1 MATRKNQL
9 VVPFGNGWAVVVEGR
24 KLFTVLTTRKSQAIS
39 YARNIAKEQ
48 KTDLIIYGK
57 DLKIRERKSYRTA
70 PQRPR

>member
-9 VVPFGNGWAVVVEGR
+9 VVPFFNGWAVGSEGR
-24 KLFTVLTTRKSQAIS
+24 KTFTVLTIRKSQAIS
-39 YARNIAKEQ
+39 YAKDIAKLQ

-57 DLKIRERKSYRTA
+57 DGNVIQRKSYRTA